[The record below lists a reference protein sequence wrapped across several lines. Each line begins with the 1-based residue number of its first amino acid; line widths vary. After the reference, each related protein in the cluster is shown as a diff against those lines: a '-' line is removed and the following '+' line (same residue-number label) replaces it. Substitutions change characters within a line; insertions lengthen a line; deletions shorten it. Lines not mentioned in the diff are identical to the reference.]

1 MLAPKACE
9 NATWVPFVDR
19 VHKLRIAF
27 GLLLIHGIP
36 KLAVDEVWVFPPD
49 IGIAGEDETWPAF
62 EGLVWRYPY
71 DYDGKRASSNM
82 TCQGN
87 NKGILNWQTQ
97 CKATLIVRN
106 FRASWGVVQGGG
118 ANGHT
123 TGHTYEHLGG
133 TSGPATGVGN
143 EYLVKNSMRFFNL
156 NLNQM
161 YPELKNSGIWDIG
174 GHAFTFANDSTGQ
187 HTIANMSKEKNP
199 DADNY
204 TIHDWGKG
212 CGQVHYPSNA
222 KYHYD
227 GANQQMVYSSCVNYG
242 MRNGP
247 NGEDLKEFDLLYYP
261 NANPKWPNSK
271 PYSWMPHANIWFLH
285 MYQSM
290 PGYNS
295 PQFEEGSATTKMK
308 SWWTFMWY

>member
-49 IGIAGEDETWPAF
+49 IGIAGEDETWRGRDMA
-62 EGLVWRYPY
+62 R
-71 DYDGKRASSNM
+71 DDGKRASSNM

-123 TGHTYEHLGG
+123 TGHTYEHLGDTG
-133 TSGPATGVGN
+133 GPT
-143 EYLVKNSMRFFNL
+143 
-156 NLNQM
+156 
-161 YPELKNSGIWDIG
+161 W
-174 GHAFTFANDSTGQ
+174 
-187 HTIANMSKEKNP
+187 
-199 DADNY
+199 
-204 TIHDWGKG
+204 
-212 CGQVHYPSNA
+212 
-222 KYHYD
+222 
-227 GANQQMVYSSCVNYG
+227 
-242 MRNGP
+242 
-247 NGEDLKEFDLLYYP
+247 
-261 NANPKWPNSK
+261 
-271 PYSWMPHANIWFLH
+271 
-285 MYQSM
+285 
-290 PGYNS
+290 
-295 PQFEEGSATTKMK
+295 
-308 SWWTFMWY
+308 